1 MKRTGQPF
9 VTHQC
14 IALTLLMAACGSAP
28 DAPAVA
34 MPKMDTIGGVVV
46 VRNGPAGFWREREQW
61 QVVEEFRVGS
71 VWDSADEAVAAP
83 RNNSVTL
90 GPNGQIFVLEYRAT
104 RVLVFSADGD
114 FVRSFGGSGE
124 GPGEFRGP
132 HALAWDGADR
142 LWVADGLNG
151 RYHAF
156 DSTGT
161 FQRSV
166 PRPVRAVNRIQH
178 PLVVER
184 VGILIDET
192 ATARGLPMVIFVRV
206 DTMGHVVDTMA
217 VLPKPELS
225 GGFRNVIVRPSQES
239 LRFIGN
245 HYIPRLRWSLAPDGT
260 VWSASTGRLRLVQ
273 TTSSGDTIRI
283 VETSHR
289 ESTFDR
295 ADRKAIADGL
305 AEGGIS
311 RQDVELVRPLV
322 NELYVMDDGHILV
335 GIIEEV
341 GEDPSLVD
349 VFSPEGHFLGSV
361 DLGFGLPRRNVP
373 ALVGDTIIA
382 VTPGI
387 LDVPFL
393 VRATIVRP

>member
-1 MKRTGQPF
+1 M
-9 VTHQC
+9 THQC
-14 IALTLLMAACGSAP
+14 VALTLLTAACGSAP
-28 DAPAVA
+28 DTPAIVL
-34 MPKMDTIGGVVV
+34 PEVDTMGGVVV
-46 VRNGPAGFWREREQW
+46 VRNGPTGLWRESEQW
-61 QVVEEFRVGS
+61 QLVEEFRVGS

-151 RYHAF
+151 RYHVF

-166 PRPVRAVNRIQH
+166 PRPVRSVNRIQH

-206 DTMGHVVDTMA
+206 DTMGHVVYTMA
-217 VLPKPELS
+217 VC
-225 GGFRNVIVRPSQES
+225 RS
-239 LRFIGN
+239 LNFLGD
-245 HYIPRLRWSLAPDGT
+245 SE
-260 VWSASTGRLRLVQ
+260 
-273 TTSSGDTIRI
+273 TSSGR
-283 VETSHR
+283 VRSR
-289 ESTFDR
+289 FVSS
-295 ADRKAIADGL
+295 AITTYRDCDGAWL
-305 AEGGIS
+305 PTAPSGL
-311 RQDVELVRPLV
+311 RQP
-322 NELYVMDDGHILV
+322 V
-335 GIIEEV
+335 G
-341 GEDPSLVD
+341 
-349 VFSPEGHFLGSV
+349 F
-361 DLGFGLPRRNVP
+361 
-373 ALVGDTIIA
+373 A
-382 VTPGI
+382 
-387 LDVPFL
+387 
-393 VRATIVRP
+393 

>member
-1 MKRTGQPF
+1 
-9 VTHQC
+9 
-14 IALTLLMAACGSAP
+14 
-28 DAPAVA
+28 
-34 MPKMDTIGGVVV
+34 MDTIGGVVV
-46 VRNGPAGFWREREQW
+46 VRNGPTGLWREGEQW

-71 VWDSADEAVAAP
+71 VRDGADEAVTAP

-90 GPNGQIFVLEYRAT
+90 GPNGQIFVLEYRAA
-104 RVLVFSADGD
+104 RVLVFSEDGE

-156 DSTGT
+156 DSTGK
-161 FQRSV
+161 FQWSV

-178 PLVVER
+178 PLVVDG
-184 VGILIDET
+184 VGTLIDES
-192 ATARGLPMVIFVRV
+192 ATARGLPMVLFVRV

-225 GGFRNVIVRPSQES
+225 GGFRNVIVRPSQVS

-273 TTSSGDTIRI
+273 TDSSGDTIRI

-305 AEGGIS
+305 AEGA
-311 RQDVELVRPLV
+311 
-322 NELYVMDDGHILV
+322 
-335 GIIEEV
+335 
-341 GEDPSLVD
+341 
-349 VFSPEGHFLGSV
+349 SPDRMSNWSDHWST
-361 DLGFGLPRRNVP
+361 NSM
-373 ALVGDTIIA
+373 
-382 VTPGI
+382 
-387 LDVPFL
+387 
-393 VRATIVRP
+393 